1 MKVYTIGFHR
11 KSAQQFF
18 DLLRTSG
25 AELVIDVRLYNTSQL
40 AGFAKRDDL
49 AWFLRKLCRLDYA
62 HLPEL
67 APTQELFDAPRS
79 GDARREEYERRFVA
93 LLKKRRVETTLK
105 RQSVAGACLLGS
117 EADPRRCHR
126 RLVAEYLQKR
136 WKGVEIVH
144 IA

>member
-11 KSAQQFF
+11 KSAQRFF
-18 DLLRTSG
+18 DLLRNSG
-25 AELVIDVRLYNTSQL
+25 AERVIDVRLYNTSQL

-79 GDARREEYERRFVA
+79 DDARREEVERSFVA
-93 LLKKRRVETTLK
+93 LLKRRRVETTLK

-144 IA
+144 LV